1 MQPREK
7 KTKDMEI
14 RISVLKL
21 KITPNSVI
29 FQRF

>member
-1 MQPREK
+1 MQPRET

-29 FQRF
+29 FQGF